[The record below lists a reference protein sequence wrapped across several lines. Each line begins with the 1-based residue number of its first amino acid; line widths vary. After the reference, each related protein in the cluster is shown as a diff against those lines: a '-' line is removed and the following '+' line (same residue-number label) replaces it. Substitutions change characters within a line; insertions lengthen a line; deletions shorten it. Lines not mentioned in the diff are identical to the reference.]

1 MKIASIADV
10 KANFSSYVRES
21 EKGAVVVTRNGRP
34 VAVLLGVR
42 DDDEVERL
50 ILSHSRKLRDILDA
64 ARAADPE
71 PEKASATKTSGSK
84 LNAKYAEPREP
95 EKAPTKP
102 RGRKPRKS

>member
-1 MKIASIADV
+1 MKIASVADV

-34 VAVLLGVR
+34 VAVLLGVH

-50 ILSHSRKLRDILDA
+50 IMSHSRRLRDILEEAHQRIRAGEGIGHEEFWKQVDA
-64 ARAADPE
+64 E
-71 PEKASATKTSGSK
+71 HS
-84 LNAKYAEPREP
+84 EPRAP
-95 EKAPTKP
+95 EKAPPKT